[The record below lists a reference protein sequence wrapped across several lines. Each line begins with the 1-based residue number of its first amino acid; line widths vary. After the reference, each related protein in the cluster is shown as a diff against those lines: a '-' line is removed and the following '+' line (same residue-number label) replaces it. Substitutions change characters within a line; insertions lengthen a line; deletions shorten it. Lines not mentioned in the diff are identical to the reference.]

1 MHTRTRALTHTHV
14 QTQRSR
20 KERKEGE
27 RQGGEERER
36 DGRKRGETM
45 TVQEAKGSDVN
56 QPQYVLAEFA
66 FVSMLL
72 NMLPNTWEV
81 KAALGCD
88 GTVHSS

>member
-1 MHTRTRALTHTHV
+1 
-14 QTQRSR
+14 
-20 KERKEGE
+20 
-27 RQGGEERER
+27 
-36 DGRKRGETM
+36 M

-66 FVSMLL
+66 FVNMLL